1 MAATADEMRRLMRE
15 HAAIKAQMKFLT
27 NSLIGLS
34 KQSTSLKDLIWRYRH
49 NLRDFK
55 VIVQRHIEIDDRI
68 FEAILDSNSV
78 EQRVKGHQE
87 ICQQVDGVI
96 LLADDAVKDGLG
108 QGELEQDAL
117 DIKEAIPRICQLI
130 ETHMSKE
137 DELLKRM
144 QKDL

>member
-1 MAATADEMRRLMRE
+1 M
-15 HAAIKAQMKFLT
+15 
-27 NSLIGLS
+27 
-34 KQSTSLKDLIWRYRH
+34 
-49 NLRDFK
+49 
-55 VIVQRHIEIDDRI
+55 IVQRHIEIDDRI

-117 DIKEAIPRICQLI
+117 DIKEAIPKICQLI

-137 DELLKRM
+137 DELLKRL